1 MKYLKQQNEKH
12 FLAILKSWA
21 IKLVYM
27 HWKWGN
33 AAYIFDEAF
42 ILQKIERSSKTML
55 DRWSI
60 TITDQKGEEEY
71 SKGSKDNLNEEKR
84 KMVSEKIPFNI
95 INNYFSI
102 GVVSNSAKSFSRFL
116 WGKMEWMVRTCLFY
130 FYF

>member
-1 MKYLKQQNEKH
+1 
-12 FLAILKSWA
+12 
-21 IKLVYM
+21 
-27 HWKWGN
+27 
-33 AAYIFDEAF
+33 
-42 ILQKIERSSKTML
+42 ML

-130 FYF
+130 FYFF

>member
-1 MKYLKQQNEKH
+1 
-12 FLAILKSWA
+12 
-21 IKLVYM
+21 
-27 HWKWGN
+27 
-33 AAYIFDEAF
+33 
-42 ILQKIERSSKTML
+42 ML

-102 GVVSNSAKSFSRFL
+102 GVVMWWNSSGFFTPRVASK
-116 WGKMEWMVRTCLFY
+116 
-130 FYF
+130 

>member
-1 MKYLKQQNEKH
+1 
-12 FLAILKSWA
+12 
-21 IKLVYM
+21 
-27 HWKWGN
+27 
-33 AAYIFDEAF
+33 
-42 ILQKIERSSKTML
+42 ML

-102 GVVSNSAKSFSRFL
+102 GVVSNTKSFSPFFMG
-116 WGKMEWMVRTCLFY
+116 GKKNECENMSLLLLLGRCHLLKVSPRTGKESAKVQQPYEEQIVVL
-130 FYF
+130 

>member
-1 MKYLKQQNEKH
+1 
-12 FLAILKSWA
+12 
-21 IKLVYM
+21 
-27 HWKWGN
+27 
-33 AAYIFDEAF
+33 
-42 ILQKIERSSKTML
+42 ML

-102 GVVSNSAKSFSRFL
+102 GVVSNSAKSFSRFFMGENGMDGENMSL
-116 WGKMEWMVRTCLFY
+116 LLLLLLGRCHLLKVSPRTGKESAKVQQPYEEQIVVL
-130 FYF
+130 

>member
-1 MKYLKQQNEKH
+1 
-12 FLAILKSWA
+12 
-21 IKLVYM
+21 M

-33 AAYIFDEAF
+33 AAYIFDQAF

-130 FYF
+130 FYFF

>member
-1 MKYLKQQNEKH
+1 
-12 FLAILKSWA
+12 
-21 IKLVYM
+21 
-27 HWKWGN
+27 
-33 AAYIFDEAF
+33 
-42 ILQKIERSSKTML
+42 ML

-102 GVVSNSAKSFSRFL
+102 GVVSNTSFSPFL
-116 WGKMEWMVRTCLFY
+116 WGQRKTNVRTCLFS
-130 FYF
+130 FFF